1 MEVALQYFLQFSI
14 AISLFYGLY
23 LLILKNETFYNA
35 NRFYLVSGLL
45 LAIFL
50 PLFPIA
56 YTTPISIVNNA
67 DFFSLSENQLSDNAT
82 IANVAATRNSWT
94 YTDLLIT
101 IYVSG
106 TMLFLARLL
115 WQTTKVFQKIK
126 KSNYKIIEGI
136 KVIDQPEIM
145 PYSFFNVVFIDIQ
158 KYSKRELSNILAH
171 EKVHIQERHW
181 IDLLII
187 ELLSVLFWIN
197 PVVWL
202 YERSI
207 KENHEYLADQGVLL
221 AGFHP
226 GQYQALLI
234 NQLMG
239 VKVLG
244 FAHNLNFSLNKKRM
258 KMMKKEKSPW
268 ASKMKLLLAL
278 PIIALLVFAF
288 SKEEYVYETEQN
300 DELASYERYG
310 EIKVLK
316 EPIRLAGEVMT
327 IEGEAIQGAQ
337 FNNNQHLF
345 KLKSDANGQFDFEIP
360 KGFKFR
366 ETIIDDGNHYKKGLK
381 ILVNKEGYE
390 PSKMLIDPDKARGKS
405 EIKMLAHINVTGKII
420 DKHNQPIE
428 GATVMDKKT
437 RIATTSDSK
446 GEFEI
451 ASTQYHMLEV
461 KKEGYRTVNYALID
475 YENNSCN
482 IVMEKG
488 DDPMIKIRGKV
499 LNSEGIP
506 LTGANV
512 ILKGTNN
519 GTVVDRE
526 GEFVLDVPKSD
537 KSFKRSTNEGEV
549 MVDNAQALVVSFVGY
564 GTHEYVFDTQ
574 SDQEP
579 IEVKIKLHKATF
591 NITLPEIGDDEELIR
606 GAIVEVPSPEFDD
619 REESRQGEIVE
630 LPPPP
635 KGNKKKEIFTIVE
648 EMPNYK
654 NGGMYQLAADIKEL
668 TTSISKNTSDRGEVL
683 VGFTVAADGS
693 IVNPQV
699 VESSKS
705 KMLDGSAIKIIQKL
719 DNWSPGIQRG
729 KKVPVDL
736 TVPVKFE

>member
-1 MEVALQYFLQFSI
+1 
-14 AISLFYGLY
+14 
-23 LLILKNETFYNA
+23 
-35 NRFYLVSGLL
+35 
-45 LAIFL
+45 
-50 PLFPIA
+50 
-56 YTTPISIVNNA
+56 
-67 DFFSLSENQLSDNAT
+67 
-82 IANVAATRNSWT
+82 
-94 YTDLLIT
+94 
-101 IYVSG
+101 
-106 TMLFLARLL
+106 
-115 WQTTKVFQKIK
+115 
-126 KSNYKIIEGI
+126 
-136 KVIDQPEIM
+136 M
-145 PYSFFNVVFIDIQ
+145 PFSFFNVVFIDIQ
-158 KYSKRELSNILAH
+158 EYSERELSNIIAH

-187 ELLSVLFWIN
+187 ELLAVLFWIN

-207 KENHEYLADQGVLL
+207 KQNHEYLADQGVLL
-221 AGFHP
+221 AGYSP

-258 KMMKKEKSPW
+258 EMMKKEKSPW

-288 SKEEYVYETEQN
+288 AKKEYV
-300 DELASYERYG
+300 
-310 EIKVLK
+310 
-316 EPIRLAGEVMT
+316 
-327 IEGEAIQGAQ
+327 
-337 FNNNQHLF
+337 
-345 KLKSDANGQFDFEIP
+345 
-360 KGFKFR
+360 
-366 ETIIDDGNHYKKGLK
+366 
-381 ILVNKEGYE
+381 
-390 PSKMLIDPDKARGKS
+390 
-405 EIKMLAHINVTGKII
+405 
-420 DKHNQPIE
+420 
-428 GATVMDKKT
+428 
-437 RIATTSDSK
+437 
-446 GEFEI
+446 
-451 ASTQYHMLEV
+451 
-461 KKEGYRTVNYALID
+461 
-475 YENNSCN
+475 
-482 IVMEKG
+482 
-488 DDPMIKIRGKV
+488 
-499 LNSEGIP
+499 
-506 LTGANV
+506 
-512 ILKGTNN
+512 
-519 GTVVDRE
+519 
-526 GEFVLDVPKSD
+526 
-537 KSFKRSTNEGEV
+537 
-549 MVDNAQALVVSFVGY
+549 
-564 GTHEYVFDTQ
+564 THEYVFDTQ